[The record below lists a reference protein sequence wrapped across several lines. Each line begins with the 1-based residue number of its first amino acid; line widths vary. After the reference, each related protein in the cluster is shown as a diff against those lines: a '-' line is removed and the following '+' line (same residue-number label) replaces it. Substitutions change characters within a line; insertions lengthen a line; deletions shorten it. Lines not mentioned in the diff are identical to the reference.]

1 MSCVPSVDAAL
12 SMPVVLLWSSDCS
25 APLEGGYSGLFKL
38 RVAFTA
44 STAGAANPPACAADC
59 GRSPRRV
66 IHTHHVQPITTSEN
80 QIREAGLA
88 PGFRFNKG
96 LRVHS

>member
-25 APLEGGYSGLFKL
+25 APLEGGYSSLFKL
-38 RVAFTA
+38 RDALTA
-44 STAGAANPPACAADC
+44 STAGASNSPACSAHC
-59 GRSPRRV
+59 GGSTRRF
-66 IHTHHVQPITTSEN
+66 IHTHHVQPITTSEI